1 MLAKGT
7 VENIDEIDALIKKH
21 LSENWSIDRI
31 NKVALSVMRIA
42 VYELLYQKNVP
53 ATIVIDEA
61 VEIVK
66 SYGEDDAH
74 RFTNAV
80 LDNIKKALT
89 D

>member
-1 MLAKGT
+1 MK
-7 VENIDEIDALIKKH
+7 
-21 LSENWSIDRI
+21 
-31 NKVALSVMRIA
+31 
-42 VYELLYQKNVP
+42 
-53 ATIVIDEA
+53 A